1 METIAFDAQIL
12 RAPDQDA
19 AYVIFPFDLRARFG
33 CGRMKVHAAFDGV
46 PYDGSIV
53 NMGIRDEAGR
63 ICYVLG
69 VRRDIRAAIGKR
81 AGDVVHVEI
90 MPRAENNGKPEE
102 MKE

>member
-53 NMGIRDEAGR
+53 NMGVRDEAGR
-63 ICYVLG
+63 ICWVLG
-69 VRRDIRAAIGKR
+69 LRRDIRAAIGKG
-81 AGDVVHVEI
+81 AGDVVHVEVT
-90 MPRAENNGKPEE
+90 PRAESRKQPEE
-102 MKE
+102 TKE